1 VSGLTE
7 TAQQLGSDALVTLFT
22 LDATGLGDTA
32 VRRFTS
38 SAWQAT
44 AVRFGGQTYTPI
56 DVEATGFEWQGQGA
70 PPAPGLRLANTNAVL
85 GALARDFDDLVG
97 AEVTR
102 LRTFK
107 MFLDDGD
114 SPDGDMHFPPDLF
127 RIERK
132 VAQNKLFIEFEL
144 AAPFDQEGQLLPG
157 RMMLRDACTHFY
169 RGWTGSAFSYARAT
183 CPYVGASYFK
193 ADGTSTSS
201 AGEDRCGKRL
211 SDCQKRFG
219 TAPLPT
225 RAFPG
230 LARVRA

>member
-7 TAQQLGSDALVTLFT
+7 TAQRLSCDALVTLFT
-22 LDATGLGDTA
+22 LDATELGDTA

-38 SAWQAT
+38 SAWTDT
-44 AVRFGGQTYTPI
+44 AVRFGGLLYTPI

-70 PPAPGLRLANTNAVL
+70 PPAPSLKLANTNRVM

-97 AEVTR
+97 ARVTR

-107 MFLDDGD
+107 TFLDDGD

-132 VAQNKLFIEFEL
+132 VEQNKLFIEFEL

-157 RMMLRDACTHFY
+157 RVMLRDACTHLY
-169 RGWTGSAFSYARAT
+169 RVWTGGAFSYARAT
-183 CPYVGASYFK
+183 CPHVGASYFK
-193 ADGTSTSS
+193 ADGASTAIAS
-201 AGEDRCGKRL
+201 EDHCGKRL

-219 TAPLPT
+219 QAPLPT

-230 LARVRA
+230 LARVRV